1 MTTNLLN
8 NLSNVLKKGPS
19 ETQKN
24 PLAFEAQSAAEKSNR
39 VLITCLSRVNHLI
52 QYRCMRYAA
61 LLFAV
66 LVMSIGQAWG
76 IDFTPA
82 QIASGTTTSGIS
94 VSSSFSKSTGKKL
107 CTSQTSE
114 DAISLDQS
122 AGATYNDKYLWI
134 TVPANCKITAVGVLT
149 KSNGDSGV
157 NGGVVYWSG
166 AAATDGI
173 TSTATISAGARN
185 TADCTTKVDL
195 SVPANT
201 RTVGIYRAPK
211 IKNNAF
217 NGSGTAVGGTS
228 TFNVFALSVTATG
241 TVTHNLTNVTKS
253 SGNTTATL
261 GSAYNASYK
270 ASDGYTLPST
280 ITVTINGSAATA
292 GTDYEWDSSTGDF
305 TVPAAK
311 VNGAIVI
318 TITGEAAAAGSGWG
332 IASSD
337 NSWTASADE
346 MSGSGTVTKTLS
358 LSANADLQ
366 FKIVDISG
374 NTWYGN
380 GEIWGGTKTQSVSS
394 PGTANN
400 CHLLTTEAGSYTF
413 SFNTSTKDLTITYP
427 NSYTFYY
434 ANTSSWSNVYV
445 YKFTSNGSTGNNDAW
460 PGTEI
465 ESPAYTCGGTDYYA
479 ATSDG
484 YAKLIFTNNSGN
496 QTGDMVVSSSNAGKY
511 VAGTDNSWSNF
522 PTYTVT
528 YNKNGDGAGG
538 AGSVT
543 GSVPTDSNSP
553 YACGSTVTV
562 KGNTGSLARDGYNF
576 IGWNTAPGGGGT
588 SYAADAT
595 FTISANTTL
604 YAQWEEEVT
613 YTVTYSLNGGKYNGS
628 STAPTQ
634 AAVASGTE
642 ITLPS
647 LTPTKEGYVFASWK
661 CSVGNTYHWESYSY
675 TMTAANTTFTAQ
687 WVAAAS
693 LVSGTLYYTADIVP
707 LSLND
712 AISATNQYA
721 KGISS
726 NGVFTSLGNPLR
738 TSNSDGTMEINK
750 KDKQTVDGYNFYDHM
765 WFKGGPEKSG
775 VVPSS
780 RAVKF
785 TIPSAGTLSIYCTRG
800 DRILLSN
807 GTTAKTLTSNTS
819 GNIIRRDTTITAGT
833 YYLYANNS
841 GTSLAGMKFVQS
853 CTAPS
858 ALAAASPTA
867 KGITL
872 SVTDANDVNNYEFY
886 VSTESTAPEA
896 GATATH
902 SVSSNKSLT
911 ITNLV
916 AGTTYYAWARS
927 VCGVSNKSGWT
938 ALTGTTFTT
947 STVSADYHLTNVT
960 KSSGATSGIGG
971 STFTAVFAAVSGYS
985 MPTPTVTID
994 GNTATSGTDYTW
1006 TAGTGTLTINANK
1019 INGDID
1025 ITLNSAPSAPSS
1037 AVISGTYHYFPGD
1050 NISLTCTPSGNNGPT
1065 TYQWYKGGKADG
1077 NAIDGATSAT
1087 YTKNSCA
1094 FADAGSYYCKVTCNE
1109 TSIWAVTNSHENYDV
1124 KILRLYVNG
1133 SKSGEPYGNVDF
1145 VKVNSTTATA
1155 SIALGSNWTYGFN
1168 IADGCGHYYGN
1179 AGTMQYNNYGPWVTN
1194 LDGTDCG
1201 LTTTNAATYIFTINY
1216 SDLSSI
1222 TTTVTFPVANQA
1234 AGKVIYF
1241 DNNVLKWTGSSIYY
1255 RIGHSSHSQADQ
1267 LSLVSGTANLYKMT
1281 TREYNGF
1288 SGWHIAN
1295 AIGDV
1300 GSGKSIYKTVDGTPI
1315 TEATAHEGGA
1325 VTATAITVTP
1335 TTSRGNGADVGVND
1349 NCEFYNYTITTG
1361 MKTQNVAISDYSNGT
1376 ITVAYTDTEGASQS
1390 FTSGNRD
1397 LAHTVILTSI
1407 TATPNTGYDASAI
1420 TINGGAYSAN
1430 YVVTGATTIAASF
1443 TPHVYSIT
1451 YLDQGGSAFSGTH
1464 TDTPSAH
1471 PTSHTYNTATNLNG
1485 ATKAGY
1491 TFEGWYTNSACTG
1504 DAVTSLGATDYTADI
1519 TLYAKWTALPLVTW
1533 TMNLNTGD
1541 WGAASTSTSD
1551 GTNISSIGTSRT
1563 NGGTGSTSKATA
1575 KVKLASDEVTD
1586 SSEPSESANFTF
1598 SIANTKQVEITKLDC
1613 QVFNVGSSNDGQT
1626 TYKAQIS
1633 DALGHVYNSTNTVC
1647 PENDATLTSVSFVFG
1662 SSKILRGAVTIR
1674 VYGWVSGSGDFTDF
1688 RMGPDI
1694 KFYGTVDDYVCS
1706 APAAP
1711 TISGTNTYTADGD
1724 NISLT
1729 ASCASGT
1736 DASTTYTWY
1745 KGENWATASAASP
1758 VQTAKTAAEGGTT
1771 FTKKAYDG
1779 DGGTYWCEASNG
1791 SGCEAHNSTGYA
1803 ITVNCPAIGTPTTP
1817 TIEDLDATG
1826 ATLGWDPA
1834 GRVSGALGYQV
1845 SIVVTSTSAEVV
1857 AWTSEGIT
1865 NERTYTVSG
1874 LTTGVGYTF
1883 KVRGWSNGCVGSESS
1898 VDFTPTTP
1906 ITYTVTYKY
1915 NGATSGASPA
1925 SATGESVTLPT
1936 PTRTGYVLDGWYET
1950 DGTKAGIGGA
1960 TYEPEAD
1967 ITLYARWE
1975 EECDAEGV
1983 AKSTT
1988 DVAATGYTT
1997 YIEKGG
2003 DKVVF
2008 TAAPTLGF
2016 KYKDAAGNTINNS
2029 TTAVVR
2035 NNAYKCQISSDSGN
2049 KGSIKTNNAFSNV
2062 DSISFYFAASDKGG
2076 CKIAVWCSTDD
2087 FSADSTSL
2095 LSATTY
2101 ADNNSEFKLKTLAI
2115 PSGKKASALRFKFR
2129 FTVTSSGKTSYIDSL
2144 KVYSSTS
2151 GGGTCYHVYYH
2162 GNGAESGFVS
2172 DTTSY
2177 SDGAKAT
2184 VLSYNDSR
2192 YPLTKDGYDF
2202 QGWATSAGGSAA
2214 YSDGQKITI
2223 DGADVH
2229 LYAKWATASSA
2240 LVTWKMKTAD
2250 NEAWATTTGT
2260 GTTDGTNISSIGTSH
2275 DEGDNKAK
2283 NSATAKTAMASGEV
2297 SSTAAPDKS
2306 ARFTFTIAGGK
2317 QVEIS
2322 KFDCKVFNVN
2332 SGNRT
2337 YKAQISDAAGNV
2349 YNSTNTVAVSAEA
2362 SLTDASF
2369 VFGSG
2374 KILRGDVTIR
2384 IYAWKTS
2391 GSPTE
2396 FRMGPDVKFYG
2407 TVEDY
2412 ECATPSAPTISGVS
2426 EYVPGQTI
2434 TLTASHDGE
2443 NYDNLTTYT
2452 WYEGDTWGSKSKV
2465 QNAATGSAGYTF
2477 TKASCAAGDAGKYWC
2492 EVSNGTGCDAH
2503 NSEGYDVTVYPTY
2516 TITYNLNEGAC
2527 GEVEHKDSYT
2537 QFDEDYT
2544 LPTPTKTGSV
2554 FAGWYGA
2561 SDFSGL
2567 PTVVLGAGSV
2577 GNKEYWAKWGETV
2590 TVSWTVTKVDDE
2602 LYRGGGGY
2610 SVKAVINETD
2620 WSTGFMDE
2628 LELTATEGVTLKN
2641 IEVSENGESKVQVTA
2656 DFDITT
2662 DLAADATSIT
2672 FTLNVPADGK
2682 YGPKVDEHEED
2693 LTSCAGSSTVW
2704 NFAYAS
2710 DDRPT
2715 LTNSNASTEGNKNTL
2730 SATTGSGNLYYFA
2743 GSSDAFETDKYLKM
2757 NGASSGGSVNSRS
2770 VYQNRCF
2777 YIDITSNGTLTI
2789 QQYADNGN
2797 GAPKYVV
2804 ANTRPL
2810 QSDYPSSSVA
2820 PTTTGGATYEINVT
2834 NYSSGTADRIWVAY
2848 PTAKAYIISV
2858 TWTPIGGG
2866 GTVTPTLTW
2875 DDGDADIANDGVSK
2889 STSNDDFV
2897 YTARQNKNSLGAITY
2912 SSSDATVATVNATTG
2927 QVHLVGAAGTATI
2940 TATIA
2945 ASGCF
2950 SSANVSYTIT
2960 VTDDCDDE
2968 AGTIETEDLG
2978 CSGVKMTV
2986 RGHTTTGETV
2996 SYQWYK
3002 VGTPSDTPVGTNQDN
3017 FTATEAGS
3025 YYVIVT
3031 NTGDRHCAKRSTNT
3045 ITVEAQAVATETKI
3059 VDSWYVKNGRRT
3071 PDIELVKTTN
3081 ATSFT
3086 VTSGLSTIWES
3097 AGSTK
3102 TGFGGCGFHMDENG
3116 IIYLNGTKDD
3126 GSATTGLTAG
3136 DETLTITAIG
3146 CGGNA
3151 SQNITIHKQAA
3162 TNYKEIAFVADG
3174 GKGMRKDSITVGHG
3188 VGTEL
3193 YEYLDSVGTAAENRL
3208 FKLSERN
3215 IYWTTDEKTIREEY
3229 SQFDAILITDDP
3241 STNTVVKKGD
3251 DYKTKGYVNA
3261 FGTMVDVRPIFTM
3274 EAYVSAL
3281 KNWGSKGI
3289 AGNPESPNPRQYEMR
3304 LECKD
3309 HEIYGAGLPDPED
3322 GTNVWEEVIDGE
3334 TFRHVILVDSTKGV
3348 YKGVAYNAET
3358 KGNEK
3363 PALQGFTGEAAGSL
3377 LGLGRILEGTLQAA
3391 IERQEEPAAR
3401 LLVMGI
3407 NAKALQPTC
3416 ALTNEGKTVIKN
3428 ILVYLLKTNMEEV
3441 DDCSNYFTGKNSS
3454 DWNNASNW
3462 SKNQLPSS
3470 EAKVRILA
3478 PCVISGIQP
3487 HVAQVAIVS
3496 SGKSSIRETATG
3508 SANCNGSL
3516 TINANGALIVEGEVL
3531 AADAPHFAHN
3541 DLKPTT
3547 VNDLIINTNG
3557 SGQAALIFDNEEAKT
3572 KATVNLYSL
3581 GRKDGSY
3588 LYQYFAI
3595 PMEYLTV
3602 SPTFANETHGGT
3614 KILTYAY
3621 TEAGG
3626 WERRGYYADLYAFEG
3641 LGITT
3646 NTSADHMSYQMK
3658 GTLASTAT
3666 KEINM
3671 TNTTRDGFNLIGNS
3685 WSAPIQINKLSEDNS
3700 SDDIIQTAYVY
3711 CTGNDGGTGAVN
3723 PTEGAE
3729 ATGQWIAI
3737 PFATSGESTWRES
3750 KLSVIP
3756 AMQAFQIKVD
3766 AAAMLTLDYKKVVRG
3781 STNSLNEKLRA
3792 PKRTN
3797 AHSDV
3802 PMSIIRVK
3810 DSKTYTDVCLLEG
3823 EIFSDEFDNG
3833 WEAEYMA
3840 GDGPSA
3846 TLYAET
3852 EIGHMAVAAMPE
3864 IEGTVLGFA
3873 PGKEREYTFT
3883 FLGADMGYYLND
3895 IKLQQS
3901 TQINAEN
3908 SYTFT
3913 FEEGDTNRFYI
3924 SKTPI
3929 DAGDTPTEVSNTDAT
3944 PKAQKFIY
3952 QDKLYIL
3959 RNGVLYDA
3967 TGKHINSK

>member
-24 PLAFEAQSAAEKSNR
+24 SRSCEEQSAAEKSNR
-39 VLITCLSRVNHLI
+39 VLITCLSRVNLLI
-52 QYRCMRYAA
+52 KVRCMRYAA
-61 LLFAV
+61 LLLV
-66 LVMSIGQAWG
+66 LLLAGIGNAWG
-76 IDFTPA
+76 GTPVTWTA
-82 QIASGTTTSGIS
+82 
-94 VSSSFSKSTGKKL
+94 SSSDVTTLVGKEKV
-107 CTSQTSE
+107 
-114 DAISLDQS
+114 
-122 AGATYNDKYLWI
+122 
-134 TVPANCKITAVGVLT
+134 TV
-149 KSNGDSGV
+149 
-157 NGGVVYWSG
+157 
-166 AAATDGI
+166 
-173 TSTATISAGARN
+173 
-185 TADCTTKVDL
+185 
-195 SVPANT
+195 
-201 RTVGIYRAPK
+201 
-211 IKNNAF
+211 
-217 NGSGTAVGGTS
+217 GSGTRTFDVWAVRAKVDASNTPSISYDGGVKLNDNGINKSGVAIYIPSSVDDIESIEFYIKTSNSRKTYYADGSSCPSSGTAMGSALETSFTAYDFWSGGSYSKNHYYAVGGKTGGS
-228 TFNVFALSVTATG
+228 GDVYIQKIVVTFADAAAGTDWYVKGGWNSWGTTDNFKGTG
-241 TVTHNLTNVTKS
+241 TEISATVNITTAGLYEFKVWNDTGGDGTWYGKGGNIGCNVSGWVFDTS
-253 SGNTTATL
+253 SGNCKFF
-261 GSAYNASYK
+261 AS
-270 ASDGYTLPST
+270 
-280 ITVTINGSAATA
+280 
-292 GTDYEWDSSTGDF
+292 ETG
-305 TVPAAK
+305 
-311 VNGAIVI
+311 N
-318 TITGEAAAAGSGWG
+318 
-332 IASSD
+332 
-337 NSWTASADE
+337 
-346 MSGSGTVTKTLS
+346 
-358 LSANADLQ
+358 
-366 FKIVDISG
+366 
-374 NTWYGN
+374 
-380 GEIWGGTKTQSVSS
+380 
-394 PGTANN
+394 
-400 CHLLTTEAGSYTF
+400 YTF
-413 SFNTSTKDLTITYP
+413 TFNTSTKALSVTYP
-427 NSYTFYY
+427 TAQGKYY
-434 ANTSSWSNVYV
+434 YKNTGNWGAVYV
-445 YKFTSNGSTGNNDAW
+445 YRFKGGINNGWPGAQVVETETICGDTYYFTYADPGTTLIFDCGSNSCQTGNETA
-460 PGTEI
+460 
-465 ESPAYTCGGTDYYA
+465 
-479 ATSDG
+479 
-484 YAKLIFTNNSGN
+484 SG
-496 QTGDMVVSSSNAGKY
+496 NAGKY
-511 VAGTDNSWSNF
+511 VQGTDGNDGWRTF

-562 KGNTGSLARDGYNF
+562 LGNTGSLAKDGYNF
-576 IGWNTAPGGGGT
+576 NGWNTAPGGGGT

-604 YAQWEEEVT
+604 YAQWELIPTYDVT
-613 YTVTYSLNGGKYNGS
+613 YNANSGGTGTTASQTGNLDGAKVTTRANGFTPSSGKKFKWWNTASGGGGEDFYPGEKVTIDGADVALYAQWETVASNQEFWTLIGASASSGKAISITEGDMSITSGGATDAADINVDLTAGATTVSKYS
-628 STAPTQ
+628 STAKHAKVLAIKGDDKYIQVSFTDGSPINKLWL
-634 AAVASGTE
+634 GT
-642 ITLPS
+642 TTNSTDKKNLVV
-647 LTPTKEGYVFASWK
+647 L
-661 CSVGNTYHWESYSY
+661 YS
-675 TMTAANTTFTAQ
+675 T
-687 WVAAAS
+687 
-693 LVSGTLYYTADIVP
+693 TADFSTGEYEKV
-707 LSLND
+707 
-712 AISATNQYA
+712 TV
-721 KGISS
+721 KV
-726 NGVFTSLGNPLR
+726 NGYEQTSKEVFDFSPSTA
-738 TSNSDGTMEINK
+738 
-750 KDKQTVDGYNFYDHM
+750 DK
-765 WFKGGPEKSG
+765 
-775 VVPSS
+775 
-780 RAVKF
+780 
-785 TIPSAGTLSIYCTRG
+785 
-800 DRILLSN
+800 
-807 GTTAKTLTSNTS
+807 
-819 GNIIRRDTTITAGT
+819 
-833 YYLYANNS
+833 YLYARIYRKIS
-841 GTSLAGMKFVQS
+841 
-853 CTAPS
+853 TAVYSQTGGDGATARIYSIKAQKGVLCIAPT

-872 SVTDANDVNNYEFY
+872 SVTDANNVNNYEFY
-886 VSTESTAPEA
+886 VSTSSTAPEA

-902 SVSSNKSLT
+902 SVSSAKSLT

-1050 NISLTCTPSGNNGPT
+1050 NISLTVTPSGNNGPT
-1065 TYQWYKGGKADG
+1065 TYQWYHGGKADG

-1443 TPHVYSIT
+1443 TPHVYNIT
-1451 YLDQGGSAFSGTH
+1451 YKDQGDVAFSGTH
-1464 TDTPSAH
+1464 VDSPNAH
-1471 PTSHTYNTATNLNG
+1471 PTTHTYATATTLNS
-1485 ATKAGY
+1485 ATKTGY
-1491 TFEGWYTNSACTG
+1491 TFGGWFTNSACTG
-1504 DAVTSLGATDYTADI
+1504 DAVASLGATAYSADI

-1533 TMNLNTGD
+1533 TMNVTTSAE
-1541 WGAASTSTSD
+1541 WETTATSTSD
-1551 GTNISSIGTSRT
+1551 GTNISSIGTSHDEGD
-1563 NGGTGSTSKATA
+1563 NSAKNSATPKTA
-1575 KVKLASDEVTD
+1575 LASGEVTD
-1586 SSEPSESANFTF
+1586 SSEPSKSARFTF
-1598 SIANTKQVEITKLDC
+1598 TIANTKQVEITKLDC
-1613 QVFNVGSSNDGQT
+1613 KVFNVGGSNDGKT

-1633 DALGHVYNSTNTVC
+1633 DAYGNVYNSTNTIC
-1647 PENDATLTSVSFVFG
+1647 PASDAILTPVSFVFG

-1694 KFYGTVDDYVCS
+1694 KFYGTVDDYVCA

-1711 TISGTNTYTADGD
+1711 TISGTATYTANGD

-1736 DASTTYTWY
+1736 DAATTYTWY
-1745 KGENWATASAASP
+1745 KGADWATASAASP

-1771 FTKKAYDG
+1771 FTKEAYDG
-1779 DGGTYWCEASNG
+1779 DGGTYWCKASNG

-1803 ITVNCPAIGTPTTP
+1803 ITVNCPVIGTPTTP
-1817 TIEDLDATG
+1817 TIEDLNATG
-1826 ATLGWDPA
+1826 ATLGWDPS
-1834 GRVSGALGYQV
+1834 GMISGALGYQV

-1865 NERTYTVSG
+1865 NDRTYTVSG
-1874 LTTGVGYTF
+1874 LTEGVGYTF

-1898 VDFTPTTP
+1898 VDFTPTTS
-1906 ITYTVTYKY
+1906 ITYTVTFNS
-1915 NGATSGASPA
+1915 NGGSAVSPITQASEDA
-1925 SATGESVTLPT
+1925 SIAKPSD
-1936 PTRTGYVLDGWYET
+1936 PTRASYEFDGWYAT
-1950 DGTKAGIGGA
+1950 AGEKISWPY
-1960 TYEPEAD
+1960 TPTAD

-1975 EECDAEGV
+1975 EECDAGGV

-1997 YIEKGG
+1997 YQEVGG
-2003 DKVVF
+2003 SNVAF
-2008 TAAPTLGF
+2008 TSAPSLGF
-2016 KYKDAAGNTINNS
+2016 KYKDAAGEAIDGS
-2029 TTAVVR
+2029 TTEKTH
-2035 NNAYKCQISSDSGN
+2035 NNAYQCEI
-2049 KGSIKTNNAFSNV
+2049 KGSGTNIGSVKTTNPYSNV
-2062 DSISFYFAASDKGG
+2062 DSISFYFAGSNKAN
-2076 CKIAVWCSTDD
+2076 CKVAVWCSTDN
-2087 FSADSTSL
+2087 FSTDSTGL
-2095 LSATTY
+2095 LSAT
-2101 ADNNSEFKLKTLAI
+2101 AIANDVGANQFVRKVIAI
-2115 PSGKKASALRFKFR
+2115 PSGMKASALRFKFR
-2129 FTVTSSGKTSYIDSL
+2129 FTVSSTGQKCYIDSL

-2240 LVTWKMKTAD
+2240 LVTWTMNTNTSTWGAS
-2250 NEAWATTTGT
+2250 ATS
-2260 GTTDGTNISSIGTSH
+2260 TTDGTNIGSIATARTAGS
-2275 DEGDNKAK
+2275 DGKREG
-2283 NSATAKTAMASGEV
+2283 ATAKVTMATAEV
-2297 SSTAAPDKS
+2297 TGSAAPSNS
-2306 ARFTFTIAGGK
+2306 ANFTFTIKSSTK

-2332 SGNRT
+2332 SGSRT

-2516 TITYNLNEGAC
+2516 TITYNLNEGAW

-2577 GNKEYWAKWGETV
+2577 GNKEYWAKWGAAV

-2662 DLAADATSIT
+2662 DLAADATEIT
-2672 FTLNVPADGK
+2672 FTLDVPADGT

-2693 LTSCAGSSTVW
+2693 LTSCAGSSTTITI
-2704 NFAYAS
+2704 FDGATMS
-2710 DDRPT
+2710 DKTDADDISYKSGT
-2715 LTNSNASTEGNKNTL
+2715 EYTDGTTGFKYKCAGFKKDLVDVTEYTNHGSYSNAMKYGGNSTSYYISMTIPTGY
-2730 SATTGSGNLYYFA
+2730 TGSMEIVYGSTDKTRYFA
-2743 GSSDAFETDKYLKM
+2743 FGTSNSSTA
-2757 NGASSGGSVNSRS
+2757 NG
-2770 VYQNRCF
+2770 
-2777 YIDITSNGTLTI
+2777 SNGTKWNATTAAATTLYSATI
-2789 QQYADNGN
+2789 DDLAAGTYYLLATGDKAIVAKIAMTLYA
-2797 GAPKYVV
+2797 
-2804 ANTRPL
+2804 
-2810 QSDYPSSSVA
+2810 
-2820 PTTTGGATYEINVT
+2820 TGGGI
-2834 NYSSGTADRIWVAY
+2834 
-2848 PTAKAYIISV
+2848 
-2858 TWTPIGGG
+2858 
-2866 GTVTPTLTW
+2866 TPTLTW

-3002 VGTPSDTPVGTNQDN
+3002 VGTPSDATVGTDQDN
-3017 FTATEAGS
+3017 FTVTEAGS

-3045 ITVEAQAVATETKI
+3045 ITVEAQAAATVTKI

-3081 ATSFT
+3081 ATGFT
-3086 VTSGLSTIWES
+3086 VTSGSSTIWES

-3116 IIYLNGTKDD
+3116 IIYLNGTKD
-3126 GSATTGLTAG
+3126 GGAATTGLTAG

-3188 VGTEL
+3188 DGTEL

-3215 IYWTTDEKTIREEY
+3215 IYWTTDEKAIREEY

-3334 TFRHVILVDSTKGV
+3334 TSRHVILVDSTKGV

-3407 NAKALQPTC
+3407 NAKALHETS
-3416 ALTNEGKTVIKN
+3416 ALTDEGKTVIKN

-3478 PCVISGIQP
+3478 PCVISGVQP

-3547 VNDLIINTNG
+3547 VNDLVLNTSSTN
-3557 SGQAALIFDNEEAKT
+3557 QAALIFNNDEGKT
-3572 KATVNLYSL
+3572 QATVNLYSL
-3581 GRKDGSY
+3581 GRTVSETNQF
-3588 LYQYFAI
+3588 QYFAI
-3595 PMEYLTV
+3595 PMSYLSV
-3602 SPTFANETHGGT
+3602 NPTFANETHGIT
-3614 KILTYAY
+3614 IYTYVWL
-3621 TEAGG
+3621 EATG
-3626 WERRGYYADLYAFEG
+3626 WERRGYYTDLYAFEG
-3641 LGITT
+3641 IGITT
-3646 NTSADHMSYQMK
+3646 DKTTAHEYTMK
-3658 GTLASTAT
+3658 GTLAST
-3666 KEINM
+3666 KDQEIPI
-3671 TNTTRDGFNLIGNS
+3671 TADGKKLNLIGNS
-3685 WSAPIQINKLSEDNS
+3685 WTAPIQISELEASDFGDAS
-3700 SDDIIQTAYVY
+3700 SAVEQTVYIY
-3711 CTGNDGGTGAVN
+3711 CTGHGKATSGDE
-3723 PTEGAE
+3723 TETA
-3729 ATGQWIAI
+3729 GQWLAI
-3737 PFATSGESTWRES
+3737 PFNATDFAAWEGL
-3750 KLSVIP
+3750 KVIP
-3756 AMQAFQIKVD
+3756 SMQSFQIKTTG
-3766 AAAMLTLDYKKVVRG
+3766 AGTLTLDYKKHVRG
-3781 STNSLNEKLRA
+3781 GTTTLTEKLRA
-3792 PKRTN
+3792 PKRKVET
-3797 AHSDV
+3797 DGV
-3802 PMSIIRVK
+3802 ELMRIRVA
-3810 DSKTYTDVCLLEG
+3810 DSQTHTDLYLFEG
-3823 EIFSDEFDNG
+3823 DQFTDEFDNG
-3833 WEAEYMA
+3833 WEANYRVGTSE
-3840 GDGPSA
+3840 SA
-3846 TLYAET
+3846 KLYARVAT
-3852 EIGHMAVAAMPE
+3852 GVMSVAAMPSLE
-3864 IEGTVLGFA
+3864 STPVYFI
-3873 PGKEREYTFT
+3873 PGQETEYMFT
-3883 FLGADMGYYLND
+3883 FGGEGMGYYLND
-3895 IKLQQS
+3895 IKMQRS
-3901 TQINAEN
+3901 TLISTEATY
-3908 SYTFT
+3908 SFT
-3913 FEEGDTNRFYI
+3913 YEKGDAAARFYI

-3929 DAGDTPTEVSNTDAT
+3929 DAGDTPTGWEGPSDQV
-3944 PKAQKFIY
+3944 KAQKIIY
-3952 QDKLYIL
+3952 DNKLYIIV
-3959 RNGVLYDA
+3959 NGALYDA
-3967 TGKHINSK
+3967 TGKKVNSK